1 MTENR
6 GPDPPPPSQPS
17 PSQPPL
23 PQPPPSQSPSRPPPS
38 RPPED
43 DIRWLVYLAVGFV
56 VVLALLLLSGLHA
69 SHMGH

>member
-6 GPDPPPPSQPS
+6 GPDPQPSSQPS
-17 PSQPPL
+17 PS
-23 PQPPPSQSPSRPPPS
+23 SQSPSRPPPS
-38 RPPED
+38 QPPED